1 MEDASFTLTVTFVC
15 VAGMSRFLS
24 GVTDELKQQHREK
37 LFAVTHKNLVEA
49 AER

>member
-1 MEDASFTLTVTFVC
+1 
-15 VAGMSRFLS
+15 MSRFLS